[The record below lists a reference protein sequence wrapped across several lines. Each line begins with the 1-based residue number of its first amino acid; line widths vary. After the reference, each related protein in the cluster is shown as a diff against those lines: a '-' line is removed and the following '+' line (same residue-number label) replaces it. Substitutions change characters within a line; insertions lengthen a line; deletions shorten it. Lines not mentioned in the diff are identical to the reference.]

1 MHDMLISRRAEIEAE
16 AKLRGVHPEVLSA
29 QVEQIIA
36 RVQIRALGG
45 QPYESYG
52 VTERSEMSRRDPWST
67 GWAPTLVADSSL
79 VKGCPRHGSTFL
91 QFEA

>member
-1 MHDMLISRRAEIEAE
+1 MNDMLISRRAEIEAE

-45 QPYESYG
+45 QPSESYG
-52 VTERSEMSRRDPWST
+52 VTERSEMSRRSQKDRIPKVGEIT
-67 GWAPTLVADSSL
+67 PLAA
-79 VKGCPRHGSTFL
+79 
-91 QFEA
+91 

>member
-1 MHDMLISRRAEIEAE
+1 MHSMLISRRAEIEAE

-52 VTERSEMSRRDPWST
+52 VTERSEMSRRSQKDRIPKT
-67 GWAPTLVADSSL
+67 MEITPLAA
-79 VKGCPRHGSTFL
+79 
-91 QFEA
+91 